1 VTEPGGELRRTGS
14 TPLYQQ
20 IATIL
25 RERIHR
31 GVFRPGER
39 IPTEYDLCEE
49 FGVSRISVRQALAE
63 LVHEGL
69 LYRRRGSGTYVERDR
84 GDAVRAVR
92 AFVAE
97 EPWVPLLEAAASSF
111 NADRP
116 RAPVRLEVEI
126 LGRPELRSKILG
138 AVGRGDAPD
147 LALIDW
153 PWVAEFAELHF
164 LRRLDELD
172 DRWMREFRADLFP
185 AFVDEAFTSHYAI
198 QPEANASVVWYR
210 RDWLERAGGAPP
222 ASWGELLQAA
232 QRFSDPHRYAIAFAG
247 GTTAGETTTYQ
258 LLPFLWSAGGD
269 LLVDGRV
276 SLDDRAVRAVEFLTD
291 LVRTHRV
298 APPETAFFTWDE
310 PARLF
315 AQGRVAFAIGGSY
328 EKLRIQQTSG
338 WDEPAFAER
347 VGCTPIPA
355 APGGRPAT
363 VAGGMAFV
371 LFQQARHPEIAFD
384 LVRRLA
390 SPAIVRGFL
399 AGTGRCPTR
408 RSVVRTLDRAQDR
421 FAREIASIL
430 HAARPRPAIPQYSKV
445 SEQFQIMVEAAL
457 TGQLTPRQSVE
468 RAREIIRLLISQPAG
483 GVADGSIPW

>member
-1 VTEPGGELRRTGS
+1 MSEHGGGVRRES
-14 TPLYQQ
+14 PTPLYQQ
-20 IATIL
+20 IAAIL

-63 LVHEGL
+63 LAHEGL

-84 GDAVRAVR
+84 ADEVQAVR

-111 NADRP
+111 NADYP
-116 RAPVRLEVEI
+116 RNPLRLEVQI

-138 AVGRGDAPD
+138 AVGRGEAPD

-164 LRRLDELD
+164 LQRLDHLD
-172 DRWMREFRADLFP
+172 ERWMREFRADLFP
-185 AFVDEAFTSHYAI
+185 AFVDEAFTSLYAI
-198 QPEANASVVWYR
+198 QPEANVSVIWFR
-210 RDWLERAGGAPP
+210 RDWLDQAGEAAPG
-222 ASWGELLQAA
+222 SWDELVRVAR
-232 QRFSDPHRYAIAFAG
+232 RFSGERRYAIAFAG

-258 LLPFLWSAGGD
+258 LLPFLWAAGAD
-269 LLVDGRV
+269 LFVDGRV
-276 SLDDRAVRAVEFLTD
+276 SLDERAVRAVQFLTD

-298 APPETAFFTWDE
+298 APPETPFFTWDE

-315 AQGRVAFAIGGSY
+315 AQGRVAFAVGGSY
-328 EKLRIQQTSG
+328 EKLRIQETSG
-338 WDEPAFAER
+338 WDERAFAER
-347 VGCTPIPA
+347 VGCAPIPA
-355 APGGRPAT
+355 APGGCPAT

-371 LFQQARHPEIAFD
+371 FFQQARHPDIAFD
-384 LVRRLA
+384 LVRRAA
-390 SPAIVRGFL
+390 SPSIVRSFL

-408 RSVVRTLDRAQDR
+408 RSVVRTLDRTQDL

-430 HAARPRPAIPQYSKV
+430 HLARPRPAIPQYSKV

-457 TGQLTPRQSVE
+457 TGQLTPSQAVD
-468 RAREIIRLLISQPAG
+468 RAREIVRLLIT
-483 GVADGSIPW
+483 